1 METNFTEN
9 QESPYDSYDTTSG
22 IDLIVENERFRVCR
36 CLLVYASPVFKSML
50 TLEFKEKQEGEVHLP
65 GKRSKDIKELLD
77 YLNPGLDDTLADGA
91 DSAIRLLPLAE
102 EYQINKLRDKCASTI
117 LQELQTNDK
126 PQEFVVKCLKMS
138 NQYCLL
144 EVLQYCVEKCAMSK
158 SLWKMVRDSEDVPTE
173 LKAKVYEERLYV
185 LEAEREELVTAKHCM
200 MGIKRRLNE
209 IVTPHDQHCRCR
221 TELKVRSPLLRTCN
235 FCARTWCTDNVSTDS
250 YRSSYWF
257 LCNHRIG
264 YNVANDAVLRN
275 FLESKD

>member
-9 QESPYDSYDTTSG
+9 PESPYDSYDTTSG
-22 IDLIVENERFRVCR
+22 IELIVENERFRVCR

-77 YLNPGLDDTLADGA
+77 YLNPGLNDTLADGA

-209 IVTPHDQHCRCR
+209 LPMI
-221 TELKVRSPLLRTCN
+221 S
-235 FCARTWCTDNVSTDS
+235 
-250 YRSSYWF
+250 
-257 LCNHRIG
+257 I
-264 YNVANDAVLRN
+264 AVVGL
-275 FLESKD
+275 S

>member
-1 METNFTEN
+1 METNT
-9 QESPYDSYDTTSG
+9 ESPYDTCDTTSG
-22 IDLIVENERFRVCR
+22 IELIVENERFRVCR
-36 CLLVYASPVFKSML
+36 CLLVYASPVFRSML
-50 TLEFKEKQEGEVHLP
+50 TLDFKERQEGEIHLP

-91 DSAIRLLPLAE
+91 GSAIRLLPLAE

-117 LQELQTNDK
+117 LQELHTNDK

-138 NQYCLL
+138 NQYCLF

-158 SLWKMVRDSEDVPTE
+158 SLWKMVRDAEDVPTE

-185 LEAEREELVTAKHCM
+185 LEAEREELLTAKHCM
-200 MGIKRRLNE
+200 MGIKHRLNE

-221 TELKVRSPLLRTCN
+221 TELKVRSLLQRTCN

>member
-9 QESPYDSYDTTSG
+9 PESPYDSYDTTSG

-91 DSAIRLLPLAE
+91 DSAIRLLTLAE

-144 EVLQYCVEKCAMSK
+144 EVL
-158 SLWKMVRDSEDVPTE
+158 
-173 LKAKVYEERLYV
+173 
-185 LEAEREELVTAKHCM
+185 
-200 MGIKRRLNE
+200 
-209 IVTPHDQHCRCR
+209 
-221 TELKVRSPLLRTCN
+221 
-235 FCARTWCTDNVSTDS
+235 
-250 YRSSYWF
+250 
-257 LCNHRIG
+257 
-264 YNVANDAVLRN
+264 
-275 FLESKD
+275 